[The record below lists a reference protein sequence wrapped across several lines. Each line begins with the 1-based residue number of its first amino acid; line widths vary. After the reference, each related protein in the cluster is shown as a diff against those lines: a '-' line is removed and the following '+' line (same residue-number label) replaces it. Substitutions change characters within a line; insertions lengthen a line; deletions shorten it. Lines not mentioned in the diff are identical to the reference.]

1 MYAQVITFQ
10 DDPPDLEDGM
20 AHVRDEVVPAAE
32 QAAGVRGVWLVDR
45 ESGTRLSVVLFDDEE
60 VASAFF
66 AAVGERVAAEP
77 GRNRPKPVGSRR
89 YEVYGVAL
97 DEVRRASDTV

>member
-1 MYAQVITFQ
+1 VYAQVITFKN
-10 DDPPDLEDGM
+10 DPSDMEDGI

-32 QAAGVRGVWLVDR
+32 QTAGVRGVWLVER

-60 VASAFF
+60 VAQAFF
-66 AAVGERVAAEP
+66 AAVGERVAADP
-77 GRNRPKPVGSRR
+77 GRNRPKPVESRR

-97 DEVRRASDTV
+97 D